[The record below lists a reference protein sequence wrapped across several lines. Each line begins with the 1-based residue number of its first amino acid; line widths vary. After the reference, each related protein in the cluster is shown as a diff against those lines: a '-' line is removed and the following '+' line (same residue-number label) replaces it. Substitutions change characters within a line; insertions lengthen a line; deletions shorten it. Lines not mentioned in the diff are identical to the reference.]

1 MGDTQRPL
9 ILVTND
15 DGVDAPGIK
24 FLASVASEFGDV
36 VVIAPLEAMSGMG
49 HAITIKTPLR
59 CRELSPN
66 GVQHQYAVDGTPV
79 DCVKLAI
86 RKILKRK
93 PDLLLSGVNHGSNAS
108 VNIIYSGTMAAAFEG
123 AMAGIPSIGFSLLD
137 YSHKAPLEHL
147 KPYLKE
153 VILHTLTHGLPPNV
167 CLNVNLPPYKEDDPI
182 KGIRLCRQA
191 IGYWKEDFE
200 ERVDPH
206 QQPYFW
212 LHGEFVRQDHG
223 GDTDLS
229 ALEQRWISL
238 VPVHFDFTAFHAM
251 DALRRWS
258 VVEPEMIKPDG
269 YEIL

>member
-1 MGDTQRPL
+1 MGEAHRPM

-15 DGVDAPGIK
+15 DGVHAPGIK

-36 VVIAPLEAMSGMG
+36 IVIAPAGGMSGMG

-59 CRELSPN
+59 CHELVPN
-66 GVQHQYAVDGTPV
+66 GVQRQFAVEGTPV

-86 RKILKRK
+86 RKLLKRK

-123 AMAGIPSIGFSLLD
+123 AMAGIPSVGFSLLD
-137 YSHKAPLEHL
+137 YSHNAPLEHL
-147 KPYLKE
+147 RPFLRQ
-153 VILHTLTHGLPPNV
+153 VIQNTLDHGLPPNV
-167 CLNVNLPPYKEDDPI
+167 CLNVNMPPFKPEEPI

-191 IGYWKEDFE
+191 VGHWKEDFE

-206 QQPYFW
+206 HQPYFW
-212 LHGEFVRQDHG
+212 LHGEFVRQDYG
-223 GDTDLS
+223 EDTDLS
-229 ALEQRWISL
+229 ALEQHWISL

-251 DALRRWS
+251 DTLQRWNGVTPS
-258 VVEPEMIKPDG
+258 MINSGG